1 MMIIMTIKMMVILI
15 IFMIIRIIAII
26 IIIIFSIVIII
37 NPISY
42 TVNATNVIS
51 AVVPVEL
58 ISMFTEKELE
68 GIFCGEAEVDLII
81 LRKATIYE
89 SVSIHDR

>member
-1 MMIIMTIKMMVILI
+1 MAIIITIVMSIC
-15 IFMIIRIIAII
+15 II
-26 IIIIFSIVIII
+26 IIISIVTII
-37 NPISY
+37 NPTSSY
-42 TVNATNVIS
+42 KCNECYLCSDAL
-51 AVVPVEL
+51 EL
-58 ISMFTEKELE
+58 ISMFTEEELE